1 MISSFI
7 DGRVRIRCDALRN
20 PEAAAAIEGT
30 LRETPGVLSATANP
44 RTGGLL
50 VEYDP
55 DAVTQEQ
62 LLEAAKMLEAFAAQE
77 PAAPKKSCCCR
88 RLTKAEAMRISKR
101 GMAGSL
107 AALVLFG
114 LAGRERAHI
123 VAGGLFLAF
132 NAYHLYAYR
141 KRVMA

>member
-20 PEAAAAIEGT
+20 PDAAAAIEGT

-62 LLEAAKMLEAFAAQE
+62 LLEAAKMLDAFAAQE
-77 PAAPKKSCCCR
+77 QAVPKKACCCR

-101 GMAGSL
+101 GMLGSL
-107 AALVLFG
+107 AALVVFAAADRKQPHML
-114 LAGRERAHI
+114 
-123 VAGGLFLAF
+123 AGGLFLAF

-141 KRVMA
+141 KRIMA

>member
-55 DAVTQEQ
+55 EAVTQEQ
-62 LLEAAKMLEAFAAQE
+62 LLEAAKMLDAFAAQE
-77 PAAPKKSCCCR
+77 QAAPKKACCDCSWPSTPTICTR
-88 RLTKAEAMRISKR
+88 TASASWPRPARSGRSPYGLHTLQGRKPASR
-101 GMAGSL
+101 
-107 AALVLFG
+107 AAL
-114 LAGRERAHI
+114 
-123 VAGGLFLAF
+123 
-132 NAYHLYAYR
+132 
-141 KRVMA
+141 RVVNTAVQALHA